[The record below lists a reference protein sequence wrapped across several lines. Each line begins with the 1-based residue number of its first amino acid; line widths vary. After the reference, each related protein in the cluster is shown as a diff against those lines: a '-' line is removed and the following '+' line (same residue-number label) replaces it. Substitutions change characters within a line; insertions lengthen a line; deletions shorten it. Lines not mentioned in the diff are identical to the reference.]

1 MFAKNSSKVVVH
13 NYVSCHNKVV
23 YIHAAPCSPHGKVR
37 LTGSTPGRGTV
48 EICLNGTWG
57 TVCDNYWNIPDAE
70 VVCRQLG
77 YEGHGK
83 ILHEKLSYYVCNDL
97 IVCVVR
103 CSSIYLSFFW

>member
-1 MFAKNSSKVVVH
+1 M
-13 NYVSCHNKVV
+13 
-23 YIHAAPCSPHGKVR
+23 
-37 LTGSTPGRGTV
+37 

-83 ILHEKLSYYVCNDL
+83 ILLVIGLDFHCRLYE
-97 IVCVVR
+97 
-103 CSSIYLSFFW
+103 F

>member
-1 MFAKNSSKVVVH
+1 MG
-13 NYVSCHNKVV
+13 NYFHKIVCFNKWLHVYVAITESRLPVSTIITVKLTHCFV
-23 YIHAAPCSPHGKVR
+23 YLIIAVPCSPHGGVR

-77 YEGHGK
+77 YVIKGDVMCP
-83 ILHEKLSYYVCNDL
+83 LS
-97 IVCVVR
+97 
-103 CSSIYLSFFW
+103 

>member
-1 MFAKNSSKVVVH
+1 MKNVGCTFLRKQQRGSFAIVH
-13 NYVSCHNKVV
+13 CVTHGH
-23 YIHAAPCSPHGKVR
+23 IHAVPCSPHGGVR

-77 YEGHGK
+77 YVIKGDVMCP
-83 ILHEKLSYYVCNDL
+83 LS
-97 IVCVVR
+97 
-103 CSSIYLSFFW
+103 

>member
-1 MFAKNSSKVVVH
+1 MKKILFTVMLTMLVAPGILWTRLNCVTH
-13 NYVSCHNKVV
+13 GC
-23 YIHAAPCSPHGKVR
+23 IHAAPCSPHGGVR

-77 YEGHGK
+77 YDGHGK
-83 ILHEKLSYYVCNDL
+83 ILLVIGLDFHCRLYK
-97 IVCVVR
+97 
-103 CSSIYLSFFW
+103 F